1 MVPKWRALA
10 LVGVGL
16 LVAGA
21 GLSAGALW
29 FASVGHTT
37 QAEIDG
43 IYVDAVPR
51 SVDAGM
57 FLAIAAVT
65 VVLFALLVYYSSCS
79 FMRDVLGMTLAA
91 SGIGVWIFAQ
101 RLLPVWREISGKP
114 YAGARV
120 PLLTWAGGL
129 ALVGALLVA
138 VATPW
143 WAAKR
148 APRPGVL
155 ALTAGLVIGAAVASG
170 AAVLTQDTNHVN
182 ATTAAQVPAAA
193 LPASPAAEKWRWHS
207 DEPIEDVKAAGAG
220 VVVRSASGLIAFDG
234 VTGAERWHYRRDD
247 AKTGELRI
255 LDGGRIIA
263 TSFAEVWHG
272 FDAITGELLWRADHL
287 PTSVWTET
295 TRSAL
300 ISPADSGRP
309 YRALDGRTG
318 TVAWQWNVPDGCF
331 SDGDT
336 ETTADVVLAVVN
348 CGKSRQGVIF
358 GLDAS
363 SGRQLWRYDGPVGQ
377 PGLNGASL
385 VGLRATLSGIVL
397 VDRRDTGTPFYL
409 DAASGKDIGPQTGAG
424 VLSSADG
431 LDFVTNSGEVFHA
444 TQPRPRWSVATTL
457 APWQTAWFGDTIAV
471 LAHAKC
477 DKPSLDLTLLDRTT
491 GAQVRRLGCLPG
503 SSGRHPLMVAAPGA
517 LAVLESANDLVGFA

>member
-1 MVPKWRALA
+1 MRDIL
-10 LVGVGL
+10 GL
-16 LVAGA
+16 
-21 GLSAGALW
+21 
-29 FASVGHTT
+29 
-37 QAEIDG
+37 
-43 IYVDAVPR
+43 
-51 SVDAGM
+51 
-57 FLAIAAVT
+57 FLAS
-65 VVLFALLVYYSSCS
+65 L
-79 FMRDVLGMTLAA
+79 
-91 SGIGVWIFAQ
+91 GIGVLIFAQ
-101 RLLPVWREISGKP
+101 RLLPVWHEISGKP

-129 ALVGALLVA
+129 VLVGALLVA

-155 ALTAGLVIGAAVASG
+155 ALTAGLVIGAAVGSG
-170 AAVLTQDTNHVN
+170 AAVLTQDSNQVN

-193 LPASPAAEKWRWHS
+193 LPASPAVEKWRWHS
-207 DEPIEDVKAAGAG
+207 AEQIEDIKAAGAG
-220 VVVRSASGLIAFDG
+220 VVVRGASGLTAFDG

-247 AKTGELRI
+247 ATAGELRI

-272 FDAITGELLWRADHL
+272 FDAFTGELLWRADDL

-318 TVAWQWNVPDGCF
+318 TVAWQWDVPDGCF
-331 SDGDT
+331 AEGDT

-348 CGKSRQGVIF
+348 CGESRQGVIF

-363 SGRQLWRYDGPVGQ
+363 SGRQLWRYDGPVGR

-385 VGLRATLSGIVL
+385 LGLRATPSGIVL
-397 VDRRDTGTPFYL
+397 VDRRDTETAFYL
-409 DAASGKDIGPQTGAG
+409 DAASGKDIGPRIG
-424 VLSSADG
+424 VAALSSADG

-444 TQPRPRWSVATTL
+444 TEPRPRWSAATTL
-457 APWQTAWFGDTIAV
+457 APWQTAWLGDTIAV
-471 LAHAKC
+471 LAYAKC
-477 DKPSLDLTLLDRTT
+477 DKHSLDLTLLDRAT
-491 GAQVRRLGCLPG
+491 GAHVRTLGCVPE
-503 SSGRHPLMVAAPGA
+503 SSGGHPLMVAAPGV
-517 LAVLESANDLVGFA
+517 LAVLQSANDLVGFA